1 MLAVPRASF
10 VALLCLGLIGCS
22 QQPPAPPPQP
32 GPVTAAPAVDPPAA
46 APAVDPPMAT
56 PAVDPSVAGDSTE
69 RDPFAAESAPSA
81 TAPRIAPATPAKA
94 AAAAETPAE
103 DVPDTSAKVR
113 EVVSQMAEFY
123 KGVKSFKVTAT
134 LSQKVEGADDLGI
147 GGSEARRTFVFER
160 PNRGVFR
167 HLSDAAADG
176 SKPEDVA
183 FAAVSNGETLTLF
196 VAELSQYVQQPA
208 PGTLAELKESS
219 IAFQGLSGFPLSL
232 GADDPAQSLME
243 GAETMRYVGQETLDE
258 QPMHRVS
265 FSQPGGQ
272 GGEMKTDV
280 WIAAEGQPL
289 VMQVVIDAGKQAIP
303 LRDGTRREIHMSIT
317 DKLTG
322 WEIDP
327 TLSDDAFAFTA
338 PEGARLV
345 KNLGEPEPSPLLGK
359 AAPPIDLELVTEG
372 RLNLADHAGKNVVLL
387 DFWAT
392 WCGPCIREMPV
403 LAKVAA
409 EYADRGVMLYAVNLE
424 EEAADIEAFLK
435 DNELSVTVALDK
447 DGAMATAYGAEGIPH
462 LVIVDKQGV
471 VQAVHTGFSETLEQ
485 TLKEE
490 LDSILAGKNLYEA
503 PAGDNAEAPD
513 ADAAPQEGA
522 AADAANPADAPKD

>member
-1 MLAVPRASF
+1 MLAVPRAWI
-10 VALLCLGLIGCS
+10 VALLYLGLIGCS
-22 QQPPAPPPQP
+22 QQPQAPAPQP
-32 GPVTAAPAVDPPAA
+32 ESVTAAPAVDPPAA
-46 APAVDPPMAT
+46 T
-56 PAVDPSVAGDSTE
+56 PAVDPRMTTPAADPASADAPAG
-69 RDPFAAESAPSA
+69 RDPFVAETPAV
-81 TAPRIAPATPAKA
+81 APRVTPATPAA
-94 AAAAETPAE
+94 PATTPAE
-103 DVPDTSAKVR
+103 DLPDTSEKVR
-113 EVVSQMAEFY
+113 EVVSKMSEFY

-134 LSQKVEGADDLGI
+134 LAQKVEGADDLGI
-147 GGSEARRTFVFER
+147 GGSEARRTFLFQR
-160 PNRGVFR
+160 PNQGVFR
-167 HLSDAAADG
+167 HLTSAEADG
-176 SKPEDVA
+176 TKPEDVA

-196 VAELSQYVQQPA
+196 VAEISQYVEQPA
-208 PGTLAELKESS
+208 PGTLPELMASS
-219 IAFQGLSGFPLSL
+219 IAFQGLSGFPLTL

-243 GAETMRYVGQETLDE
+243 GAETLRYVGEETLDE
-258 QPMHRVS
+258 KPMHRVS
-265 FSQPGGQ
+265 FSQPGGP
-272 GGEMKTDV
+272 GGDMKTDV
-280 WIAAEGQPL
+280 WIAAEGPPL
-289 VMQVVIDAGKQAIP
+289 VMQVVIDAGKQTIP
-303 LRDGTRREIHMSIT
+303 LPDGRRREIHMSIT

-327 TLSDDAFAFTA
+327 TLPEDTFAFTA

-359 AAPPIDLELVTEG
+359 AAPPIDLELVKEG

-409 EYADRGVMLYAVNLE
+409 EYADRGVVLYAVNLE

-447 DGAMATAYGAEGIPH
+447 DGAMAAVYGAEGIPH

-490 LDSILAGKNLYEA
+490 LDTILAGKNLYEA
-503 PAGDNAEAPD
+503 PAEATPSTPEGS
-513 ADAAPQEGA
+513 AAPEGNA
-522 AADAANPADAPKD
+522 GTPDSNPADAP